1 MADNANT
8 IMPTAMLGYISGLGV
23 TIPDAAEVRK
33 DVENEFRQYLGL
45 GDTWSFVPETIL
57 GRLIEAFTLQRLGT
71 LGTNAYVSQQT
82 DLNRAT
88 GVFLDALGAL
98 FVRNRATGTYAEV
111 AVRIVLNADV
121 VTSQAYLAANPIPSG
136 CTFVAED
143 GSTYRTTSD
152 YTSYNAGRDAD
163 GNAILYVDAV
173 LTATDKG
180 GKSEDG
186 TNVTALASF
195 CDSIFS
201 VSTLSV
207 LSYGTDTES
216 DANFRRRLI
225 ASRWTGTSFCESIYS
240 SLMSIDGVRSV
251 SVVENVTSTPKATPN
266 SSKLASG
273 EEFLMSPHSVMITVE
288 GGDTNSNAVA
298 EAIFRSKSTGSVM
311 QPCNE
316 CYRVPTT
323 DEPDTVQTFPDRD
336 SCVHRCIVVDS
347 SFGKAHEVVFN
358 TPSFVRVVLKVCVSR
373 NKYTGT
379 TTELQDDIKK
389 CLVKWKSGEVN
400 GVDALSVG
408 SFVYGDEIASAIT
421 VEIPEVKIRGVWL
434 CKDPPTGTL
443 VEDYTWVKQVAI
455 MEWEIAL
462 VNESECI
469 FDLADDDVIDE

>member
-45 GDTWSFVPETIL
+45 GDSWSFVPETIL

-88 GVFLDALGAL
+88 GVFLDALGSL
-98 FVRNRATGTYAEV
+98 FVRNRSTGTYAEV
-111 AVRIVLNADV
+111 AVRILLNTEL
-121 VTSQAYLAANPIPSG
+121 VTSQSYFAANPIPTG
-136 CTFVAED
+136 CAFVAED
-143 GSTYRTTSD
+143 GSTYRTTTD
-152 YTSYNAGRDAD
+152 YTAYNEGRDAD
-163 GNAILYVDAV
+163 GNASRYVDAI
-173 LTATDKG
+173 LTATEKG
-180 GKSEDG
+180 GKTEDG
-186 TNVTALASF
+186 TNVAALASF
-195 CDSIFS
+195 CDSISS

-207 LSYGTDTES
+207 LSYGTDVES

-240 SLMSIDGVRSV
+240 SLMSIEGVRSV

-266 SSKLASG
+266 SSRNSAG

-288 GGDTNSNAVA
+288 GGEKNSNAVA
-298 EAIFRSKSTGSVM
+298 QAIFRTKSTGSVM

-316 CYRVPTT
+316 CYQVPTT
-323 DEPDTVQTFPDRD
+323 DNPSTVKRYPTRD

-379 TTELQDDIKK
+379 ATELQDDIKK
-389 CLVKWKSGEVN
+389 CLVKWKSGEVD
-400 GVDALSVG
+400 GVDALFVG

-421 VEIPEVKIRGVWL
+421 VEIPEVKVRGVWL
-434 CKDPPTGTL
+434 CKDPATGTI
-443 VEDYTWVKQVAI
+443 VSDYNWVKQVAI
-455 MEWEIAL
+455 MEWEVAL
-462 VNESECI
+462 VNESECV
-469 FDLADDDVIDE
+469 FDITDDDVIDE